1 MVRKKGGKC
10 VFVHPVCKILKFD
23 NFIND
28 EVFLTFQPQF
38 YIYIVNFFLFFTV
51 TKAQDKSLS
60 TE

>member
-10 VFVHPVCKILKFD
+10 AFVHPVCKILKFD

-38 YIYIVNFFLFFTV
+38 YIYIVNFFFFFTV
-51 TKAQDKSLS
+51 TKA
-60 TE
+60 